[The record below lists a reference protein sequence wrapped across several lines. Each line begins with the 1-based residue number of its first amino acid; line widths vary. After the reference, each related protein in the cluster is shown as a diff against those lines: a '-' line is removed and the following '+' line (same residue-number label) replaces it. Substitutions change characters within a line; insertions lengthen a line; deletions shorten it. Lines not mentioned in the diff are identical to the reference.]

1 MYTEWITF
9 RQANSWK
16 KVTDINIAE
25 QDKFSQ
31 KYLSIGGLFVRLCQT
46 PILRVTLGAVEG

>member
-1 MYTEWITF
+1 MSTEWITF

-16 KVTDINIAE
+16 KLTYINIAE

-31 KYLSIGGLFVRLCQT
+31 KYLSFGSSFLYVDC
-46 PILRVTLGAVEG
+46 AK